1 MINISK
7 IDIQKLID
15 TIEKKRDAGCN
26 INYLIMNRKTLD
38 EIAYRQNIFISSG
51 GRGTMVFNF
60 QGIDVAICAQAFDIV
75 ECNILPE
82 KVLYDYIKGMLSQK
96 G

>member
-15 TIEKKRDAGCN
+15 TIEKKRDAGRN

-38 EIAYRQNIFISSG
+38 EIAYR
-51 GRGTMVFNF
+51 
-60 QGIDVAICAQAFDIV
+60 
-75 ECNILPE
+75 
-82 KVLYDYIKGMLSQK
+82 
-96 G
+96 

>member
-26 INYLIMNRKTLD
+26 IDYLIMNRKTLD

-51 GRGTMVFNF
+51 ERETMVHKF
-60 QGIDVAICAQAFDIV
+60 QGIDIAICEKLNFGDIDFV
-75 ECNILPE
+75 ES
-82 KVLYDYIKGMLSQK
+82 V
-96 G
+96 